1 MTKKTL
7 KTLQILTMNRRGLA
21 LLNPY
26 PNEQLPTILSTHIPH
41 FILEKNMALL
51 KTVDAKLFQSEI
63 PYKPM
68 GKYAHFLTVRITESY
83 PLFQTDSELNKARV
97 RAGVKDKNT
106 ISRLSMFKRK
116 QSTPERLVGRELL
129 RKYEFMTAEECEYN
143 VSFAMDNPD
152 CIIYGFA
159 IGDSGSEKSK
169 VVVDTAFSITA
180 FDESHETFT
189 LNAPFENGTMA
200 SKGESGSK
208 AGEVTSRINQQDHI
222 RPQVF
227 FPSIVTLKDPTEAS
241 FLYVFNNILRTR
253 HYGAQTTRT
262 GRVRNELVGVIFA
275 DGEITSN
282 LRWTQAI
289 YDQMKAN
296 NTLKSSDPLDEDDV
310 ITSAKSA
317 IESLMNDEFI
327 VHTDFIGDAFIPLI
341 NEVKSLT
348 NNEAGIKSILQKADI
363 EAKEYAGKH
372 ISKKKTAAK
381 TK

>member
-1 MTKKTL
+1 
-7 KTLQILTMNRRGLA
+7 
-21 LLNPY
+21 
-26 PNEQLPTILSTHIPH
+26 
-41 FILEKNMALL
+41 MAIL
-51 KTVDAKLFQSEI
+51 KTVESKFFQAEI

-68 GKYAHFLTVRITESY
+68 GKYAHFLTIRITESY

-97 RAGVKDKNT
+97 RAGVKDKTT

-129 RKYEFMTAEECEYN
+129 RNYGLMTAQECEYN
-143 VSFAMDNPD
+143 VNFAMDNPD

-189 LNAPFENGTMA
+189 LNAPYENGTMA
-200 SKGESGSK
+200 SKGENGSK

-222 RPQVF
+222 KPQVF

-262 GRVRNELVGVIFA
+262 GRVRNELIGVVFA

-282 LRWTQAI
+282 LRWTQTI
-289 YDQMKAN
+289 YDQMKSN
-296 NTLKSSDPLDEDDV
+296 NTLKTPDPLDEDDV
-310 ITSAKSA
+310 ITAAKNA
-317 IESLMNDEFI
+317 IEALMVDEFI
-327 VHTDFIGDAFIPLI
+327 VHTDLIGDAFISLI
-341 NEVKSLT
+341 NEVKTLT
-348 NNEAGIKSILQKADI
+348 GSEKGIQAILQKADA
-363 EAKEYAGKH
+363 EAKAYAKAH

-381 TK
+381 VGKE

>member
-1 MTKKTL
+1 
-7 KTLQILTMNRRGLA
+7 
-21 LLNPY
+21 
-26 PNEQLPTILSTHIPH
+26 
-41 FILEKNMALL
+41 MALL
-51 KTVDAKLFQSEI
+51 KSVDAKFFHTEI

-68 GKYAHFLTVRITESY
+68 GKYAHFLTVRVTESY

-97 RAGVKDKNT
+97 RAGVTDRST

-129 RKYEFMTAEECEYN
+129 RTYGFVKPDECEYN
-143 VSFAMDNPD
+143 VEFGMDNPD

-200 SKGESGSK
+200 SKGEKGSK
-208 AGEVTSRINQQDHI
+208 PGEVTSRINQQDHI

-227 FPSIVTLKDPTEAS
+227 FPSIITLKDPTEAS

-262 GRVRNELVGVIFA
+262 GRVRNELIGVVFA
-275 DGEITSN
+275 DGEIVSN

-289 YDQMKAN
+289 YDQMQTN
-296 NTLKSSDPLDEDDV
+296 GTLKAPDPLDENDV
-310 ITSAKSA
+310 LQAATTA
-317 IESLMNDEFI
+317 IQSLMAEEFI
-327 VHTDFIGDAFIPLI
+327 VHTDLIGDDFQSLLT
-341 NEVKSLT
+341 EVKVLT
-348 NNEAGIKSILQKADI
+348 ASETGIRSILKQADD
-363 EAKEYAGKH
+363 EAKAYAEKH
-372 ISKKKTAAK
+372 IGKKKTASARS
-381 TK
+381 